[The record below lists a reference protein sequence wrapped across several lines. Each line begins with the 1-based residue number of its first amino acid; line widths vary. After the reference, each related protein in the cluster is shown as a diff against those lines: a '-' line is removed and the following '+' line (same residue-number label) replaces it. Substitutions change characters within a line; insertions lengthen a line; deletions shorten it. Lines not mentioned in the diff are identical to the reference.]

1 MKNLFLRIFKETVV
15 LTFKKSADQRFQTF
29 IICLNSAEF
38 WEIKCGQLYTI
49 IQRGIR
55 STWYRVSQ
63 MFCPKKGGYASSK
76 FCYYGQDMAHYSHGL
91 SINVCSRTMVLIS
104 IGISV
109 IGAQVRSNPFY
120 LICLRHLIRSR
131 AVTNRISSPKKT
143 YFLTYVRYMF
153 WVPI

>member
-1 MKNLFLRIFKETVV
+1 
-15 LTFKKSADQRFQTF
+15 
-29 IICLNSAEF
+29 
-38 WEIKCGQLYTI
+38 
-49 IQRGIR
+49 
-55 STWYRVSQ
+55 

-131 AVTNRISSPKKT
+131 AVTNRISSPKRPI
-143 YFLTYVRYMF
+143 FLHTCATCSESPSNKGTMVLS
-153 WVPI
+153 VPKFTTNLYCIQHTENLYLSRCSAYLR